1 MDRIGKIVSHLSA
14 TRILIIVIMILR
26 FDIVCNLARVV
37 RSDAVES
44 GTSIGSEADFSLV
57 T

>member
-44 GTSIGSEADFSLV
+44 GTSIGSEADFSLM